1 MKQFSNSFLIRIN
14 ITFSE
19 TKLFYDKGFNVIDA
33 IISKDLKNREDVS
46 YKISFPGG
54 TKHGTVFE
62 ADEKILSNLLN
73 KK

>member
-1 MKQFSNSFLIRIN
+1 MKQFSNSLLIRIN

-33 IISKDLKNREDVS
+33 TISKDLKNREDVS
-46 YKISFPGG
+46 DKISFSGG

-62 ADEKILSNLLN
+62 ADEKILSNLVN